1 MPYLD
6 VGVSRRFA
14 HRRVMLSIALLLISF
29 TTVLS
34 YMGLAKF
41 AVQTSAETEIVHEL
55 TFEPAHSHVGVGRTI
70 PFDQMIPGAYT
81 TAQFH
86 VEEGMTAVDMIN
98 ISNNETFEN
107 GQFEQLV
114 SELTA
119 QHLDV
124 DQLPSKFRVAPE
136 DEAPVLYH
144 VMEEFNH
151 HLEQSPLEL
160 PNAWGSL
167 VITDNQD
174 GLKRLDFVVSWDT
187 VLIENGEVQVDE
199 DGNPLFVYEQEVIPV
214 LDENGE
220 PVLDENGEAV
230 VETVVI
236 TDEAGNPIPVRRI
249 YSSHLFIHL
258 NSAYFD

>member
-6 VGVSRRFA
+6 VGVSRRYA
-14 HRRVMLSIALLLISF
+14 HRRVMISVALLLISF
-29 TTVLS
+29 TTILS

-86 VEEGMTAVDMIN
+86 AEEGMAEVDMIN
-98 ISNNETFEN
+98 VANNETFEN

-124 DQLPSKFRVAPE
+124 DQLPSKFRVASE
-136 DEAPVLYH
+136 AEAPVLYH

-220 PVLDENGEAV
+220 AVLDENGEAV